1 MSTQPAPLPRPEEQG
16 GSNPIGHE
24 RSKES
29 LNPATLGAIL
39 KLTKTKELFFHFE
52 IGFKRAGPKSLGRAA
67 EVQAPQGEAVVA
79 QPVRAF
85 SAAPLRQAPTL
96 LDNGAA
102 PQGVAGGSDPAT
114 SGSAGYVRL
123 SAGIT
128 ATPPDGYPPKPPV

>member
-1 MSTQPAPLPRPEEQG
+1 MSTQPAPLSRPEKQEG
-16 GSNPIGHE
+16 VTLSGHE
-24 RSKES
+24 RPQEG

-52 IGFKRAGPKSLGRAA
+52 IGFKRTTPKYLSRTT
-67 EVQAPQGEAVVA
+67 EVQAPQGEAVVP
-79 QPVRAF
+79 QSVLAF
-85 SAAPLRQAPTL
+85 SAAPPRQAPTL
-96 LDNGAA
+96 LADGAA

-128 ATPPDGYPPKPPV
+128 STPPDGYPPKPPV